1 MLLAHI
7 MTGFNNVWTHMHQTL
22 LFDNVWTHMHQTL
35 LFDNVWT
42 HGYYWSSAWLLLEQ
56 RMGNPLHFREQ
67 QHMIHFAKSFAL

>member
-56 RMGNPLHFREQ
+56 RMVIIGATTHDSFSSSA
-67 QHMIHFAKSFAL
+67 AKSFAL